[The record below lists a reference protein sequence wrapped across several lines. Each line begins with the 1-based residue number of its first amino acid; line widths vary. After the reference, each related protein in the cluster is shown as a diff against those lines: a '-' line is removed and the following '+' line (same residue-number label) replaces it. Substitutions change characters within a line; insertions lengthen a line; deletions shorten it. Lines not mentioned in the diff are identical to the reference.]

1 MSVSS
6 LLAFLIPDARSIAYR
21 PRSAWNH
28 NLRLADGVAK
38 TPLGTRSSYLSR
50 SRVRGQV
57 VSRGPRDEVEPD
69 QKPPTIILR

>member
-1 MSVSS
+1 M
-6 LLAFLIPDARSIAYR
+6 IHAY
-21 PRSAWNH
+21 
-28 NLRLADGVAK
+28 GVAK
-38 TPLGTRSSYLSR
+38 TPLGTYSSYLSR